1 MENSH
6 FFVGGYLFITMKIKN
21 NYAVYVIKQNEEVK
35 YVGKTCDFKRR
46 KNEHLIKGSSS
57 QIPDYVPI
65 NEVEVIPVEWFA
77 NEIDALDY
85 EDKLMIQYDTID
97 NGWNNRLNNIKNKKP
112 NLLARRYVP
121 LSALGIQL

>member
-46 KNEHLIKGSSS
+46 K
-57 QIPDYVPI
+57 
-65 NEVEVIPVEWFA
+65 
-77 NEIDALDY
+77 
-85 EDKLMIQYDTID
+85 M
-97 NGWNNRLNNIKNKKP
+97 NI
-112 NLLARRYVP
+112 
-121 LSALGIQL
+121 

>member
-65 NEVEVIPVEWFA
+65 
-77 NEIDALDY
+77 
-85 EDKLMIQYDTID
+85 
-97 NGWNNRLNNIKNKKP
+97 
-112 NLLARRYVP
+112 
-121 LSALGIQL
+121 S